1 MVKSKFN
8 TRAMVTRE
16 KPYWYVPYY
25 QAEESTRQNECLQ
38 YNNISILL
46 LLPIIELTHMIT
58 CKPNPVGLFNLVD
71 LFNDAR
77 IANLCLPHHNNL
89 IAVAFVQELHY
100 EHSLICI

>member
-58 CKPNPVGLFNLVD
+58 CKPNPVGLFNLCGS
-71 LFNDAR
+71 LQR
-77 IANLCLPHHNNL
+77 CT